1 VVQKTKASERLEG
14 LIRPKR
20 VFTLSEIARRLGV
33 SRQTVDSWCSG
44 EAVPRLEHAAAL
56 EDLLGIPLRD
66 WNARAE

>member
-1 VVQKTKASERLEG
+1 VTKKTKGSERLQT
-14 LIRPKR
+14 LVRPKR

-33 SRQTVDSWCSG
+33 TRQTVDAWCSG

-66 WNARAE
+66 WNANAE